1 VVNVIALMLADSRT
15 PTGGYAHSGGLEAAL
30 AAGLTTEEIP
40 AFLAARLRTVA
51 FVDAAF
57 AAAAVRAGDDPGRLA
72 ELEAEW
78 LARTPS
84 PALRRAASALGRALL
99 RVGNGIGL
107 GSPALAAW
115 ASISPATPRCLVL
128 GAVAR
133 GAGIEASDVSRLAL
147 YDDAAM
153 LCGAA
158 PKLVAIDALTA
169 SGWLAAEAPL
179 IARLADE
186 AAHGPGL
193 PVCSTPALELLAECH
208 ATSERRLFAS

>member
-1 VVNVIALMLADSRT
+1 MLNVIALMLADSRT
-15 PTGGYAHSGGLEAAL
+15 PTGGYAHSGGLEAGL

-57 AAAAVRAGDDPGRLA
+57 AAAAMRAGDDPGRLA

-115 ASISPATPRCLVL
+115 ATASPATPRCLVL

-158 PKLVAIDALTA
+158 PKLVAIDTLTA
-169 SGWLAAEAPL
+169 SGWLAAQAPL
-179 IARLADE
+179 IARLAEE
-186 AAHGPGL
+186 AARGAEL
-193 PVCSTPALELLAECH
+193 PVCSTPGLELLAERH
-208 ATSERRLFAS
+208 AASERRLFAS